1 MTIEEVNNQLRQ
13 RGATSK
19 SVATKAPAQPA
30 TTSKLNI
37 ETLRRRIAEAR
48 QQFTVAINEANK
60 LGQLTLKRRIWSLG
74 LQLGALEAE
83 LNRIFK

>member
-48 QQFTVAINEANK
+48 QQFTVAINGEQARPANPQK
-60 LGQLTLKRRIWSLG
+60 AHLVA
-74 LQLGALEAE
+74 GASAW
-83 LNRIFK
+83 RVGGRT